1 MNDRFDFIF
10 FKYLFDRGFV
20 QQIVF
25 IKART
30 LACDLLNPIDHAF
43 AGIDQVVDDD
53 NVVAGVDQ
61 FHRCVAADEAGAACD

>member
-1 MNDRFDFIF
+1 MSDHTSEL
-10 FKYLFDRGFV
+10 KS
-20 QQIVF
+20 QI
-25 IKART
+25 IDSKMSDSTT
-30 LACDLLNPIDHAF
+30 LHDPVDHAF